1 MDKLIIKKSPPLNG
15 EVVISGAKNA
25 ALPLLMTSLLTAQPC
40 RYSNVPQLK
49 DISTTLALLKDL
61 GVGVE
66 QQDTN
71 QVLLHAAELSSDTA
85 SYELVRTM
93 RASILVL
100 GPLLARL
107 GTANVSLP
115 GGCAIGARPVNLHLE
130 GLEKMGAVI
139 NVDEGYVR
147 ASVDGRLKGARIFMD
162 IVSVG
167 ATENLMMAAALADG
181 ETVIENAA
189 REPEIVDLANC
200 LNSMGARISGAG
212 TDKIRIHGVEALN
225 GCDYAVLPD
234 RIETG
239 TYLVAAAVTGGH
251 IKCLNAAPETLEAV
265 EGNGF

>member
-115 GGCAIGARPVNLHLE
+115 GGCAIGARP
-130 GLEKMGAVI
+130 
-139 NVDEGYVR
+139 
-147 ASVDGRLKGARIFMD
+147 
-162 IVSVG
+162 
-167 ATENLMMAAALADG
+167 AA
-181 ETVIENAA
+181 
-189 REPEIVDLANC
+189 
-200 LNSMGARISGAG
+200 
-212 TDKIRIHGVEALN
+212 
-225 GCDYAVLPD
+225 
-234 RIETG
+234 
-239 TYLVAAAVTGGH
+239 
-251 IKCLNAAPETLEAV
+251 
-265 EGNGF
+265 